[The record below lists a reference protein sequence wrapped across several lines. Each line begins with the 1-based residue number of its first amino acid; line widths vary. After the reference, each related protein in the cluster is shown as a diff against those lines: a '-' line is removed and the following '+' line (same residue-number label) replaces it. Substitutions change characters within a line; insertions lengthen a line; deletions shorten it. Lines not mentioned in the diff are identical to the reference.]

1 MPAAVY
7 AANADNQERIA
18 AETAERALLYVSAT
32 RARKESTVLSFGT
45 PILIEREHSS
55 VSNVE
60 AQIRLTAVTKSYGAL
75 TVLEECNL
83 SIQAGEFVVV
93 VGRSGSGKSTLLN
106 LIGGLDRPTA
116 GDVELLGQ
124 SLAGLSEDELS
135 RVRCRRLGFVFQ
147 FFNLIPTLTV
157 AENVRLPMA
166 LNGASRA
173 EGIRRA
179 DLLLG
184 ELGLDDCG
192 GRFPEELS
200 GGEQQRVAIARALSH
215 RPNIVLADEPTGNVD
230 IETAEEVLALLEQTC
245 RRHQAT
251 LVMATHSRE
260 VLGAA
265 DRVFTIRAARTYE
278 EPP

>member
-1 MPAAVY
+1 
-7 AANADNQERIA
+7 
-18 AETAERALLYVSAT
+18 
-32 RARKESTVLSFGT
+32 
-45 PILIEREHSS
+45 

-60 AQIRLTAVTKSYGAL
+60 AQIRLTAINKTYGAL

-184 ELGLDDCG
+184 ELGLDGCG

-200 GGEQQRVAIARALSH
+200 GGEQQRIAIARALSH
-215 RPNIVLADEPTGNVD
+215 KPNIVLADEPTGNLD
-230 IETAEEVLALLEQTC
+230 LETAEEVLALLEQTC
-245 RRHQAT
+245 RRHRAT

-260 VLGAA
+260 VLGTA
-265 DRVFTIRAARTYE
+265 DRVFTIRAARIHA